1 MSKMDAIKSYQDY
14 LVGKGS
20 FILRAPSDAGREP
33 SARDYDL
40 DDELERE
47 LYASDKA
54 LHKSR
59 VEQSKEK
66 DALQVLAYVITDLMG
81 LTPEEALI
89 QFEIPGRAKEY
100 IEAWKL
106 DKVLDH
112 IHMPPGIRRTN
123 YRYLFSLIF
132 PGRITYD
139 EDELTLEVYRRV
151 LEGEIPRLPRNFL
164 KRKGSIKLCVMLM
177 QYISTHIRADTEEDL
192 YQMFSDPAKGNKI
205 LQKAKLYPACRKFFR
220 SPLEFVHTMLIYTKQ
235 ENPLLYNFYSFKT
248 AFERAEGE
256 ILKAEKRKKS
266 PDQTN
271 G

>member
-177 QYISTHIRADTEEDL
+177 QYISTHIRAI
-192 YQMFSDPAKGNKI
+192 QRRIFIGCSAI
-205 LQKAKLYPACRKFFR
+205 LRKVTRSCRKQSCIRPAGSSSGHRWNLSIRCSSIPNRRIHSCITSTVLRLLLKGRKGR
-220 SPLEFVHTMLIYTKQ
+220 S
-235 ENPLLYNFYSFKT
+235 
-248 AFERAEGE
+248 
-256 ILKAEKRKKS
+256 
-266 PDQTN
+266 
-271 G
+271 

>member
-139 EDELTLEVYRRV
+139 LIQRRIFIGCSAILRKVTRSCRKQSCIRPAGSSSGHRWNLSIRCSSIPNRRIHSCITSTV
-151 LEGEIPRLPRNFL
+151 LRLLL
-164 KRKGSIKLCVMLM
+164 KGRKG
-177 QYISTHIRADTEEDL
+177 
-192 YQMFSDPAKGNKI
+192 
-205 LQKAKLYPACRKFFR
+205 R
-220 SPLEFVHTMLIYTKQ
+220 S
-235 ENPLLYNFYSFKT
+235 
-248 AFERAEGE
+248 
-256 ILKAEKRKKS
+256 
-266 PDQTN
+266 
-271 G
+271 